1 MVQDGEDLHGFQTAN
16 MKRPCSKSPL
26 VTSSC
31 FYATRNRLATTR
43 SLCVYAGFF
52 SQSELLDVIIYF
64 TDFFLRGIVV
74 VGELF

>member
-1 MVQDGEDLHGFQTAN
+1 MVKDGEDLHGFQTAK
-16 MKRPCSKSPL
+16 MKRPCPKSPR
-26 VTSSC
+26 VTSRC
-31 FYATRNRLATTR
+31 FYTTRNRLATTR